1 MAEPLN
7 YIEYAKHLFYQGAGP
22 GDVKQKLDEAHILQD
37 GTAVSRETA
46 RAIFMKLLDD
56 GYAFLPGLR
65 KYVENRQTKDSS
77 FKAPPFNR
85 EAMYQYIAEQRSKD
99 AAQMIKENEPWA
111 MRQFAPSFVQGRLQD
126 AYSGKTPGGLK
137 EFGRLASDAVTNYFA
152 VPGQLAF
159 KALDAV
165 DPWHTYASADASNPE
180 GFLRDPG
187 AVAATVASFVQPEL
201 LPLTY
206 ARLAMNMGKA
216 GQAIKA
222 VKAAQAL
229 RGVGLSSDAAKLM
242 RAGRFAGGVGTDAAA
257 SYLGSRVNDQT
268 PDYTAGEAL
277 AGGVIGMGAQ
287 RLLRPTANAAAKG
300 AEDASKAIDRAVAGK
315 EAVDIGLQD
324 VPAVYKLNRAPERP
338 IGQTDD
344 FVRYAM
350 DTRNGLGMAPA
361 DLPSGVLSDR
371 VASSPAQ
378 RLEQS
383 LVSSDIGEPYARRWA
398 NFNDV
403 LNTRATQLTG
413 ETSPYET
420 IIKAKMYWPKIR
432 ENAMADHFNLSNA
445 FDRHPEIAEA
455 MRAADDQGVAKIRQ
469 MFDVDTPEGLEQAD
483 AMLRDII
490 APKKTL
496 DYIDGRIKELKKTQR
511 YAGGVDALDSPD
523 AAELKILNQLKKTMQ
538 PTGVSPLQQL
548 EHLDALRKRI
558 QANLERNPEAKVTPD
573 QAKIFRKIR
582 SKLLD
587 DQETL
592 LGNKEWFGDVVDE
605 AVPLWKEKRQ
615 QARIFLDGEDLMEPY
630 LNPRTP
636 NEKEF
641 RGKLASSRAFNENV
655 RAALE
660 QGGPEGAE
668 LLRDMQDVA
677 LDAALSEEKKT
688 GIPWTSARNRYN
700 RSDVRAALNAIV
712 GPDDPR
718 LVEMDKIL
726 ELGSRMGSPQE
737 AGSAFGRNANNSYR
751 KKMKMKRMYGAAR
764 RMAEAD
770 QGIGPKS
777 NWADMEEYL
786 RVAEGEGLP
795 TGEQVP
801 SYVPKET
808 PTLAPEMSIA
818 RRAMNTVLEKPAVQ
832 GSARAGAGAFGRQ
845 AARPGPLLTRD
856 DSEPPEYLSE
866 IDKRLWKET
875 GWRPRPDVGGFIV
888 Q

>member
-1 MAEPLN
+1 MAAQLDF
-7 YIEYAKHLFYQGAGP
+7 IEYAKHLFYQGAGP
-22 GDVKQKLDEAHILQD
+22 GTVKQKLDEAHILQD

-46 RAIFMKLLDD
+46 RAIFQRLLDD
-56 GYAFLPGLR
+56 GYAFLPGLY
-65 KYVENRQTKDSS
+65 KYVENRKTKDPS
-77 FKAPPFNR
+77 FKAPPVNR
-85 EAMYQYIAEQRSKD
+85 EAMDDYIDQQRAK
-99 AAQMIKENEPWA
+99 AVNQAKENEPWA
-111 MRQFAPSFVQGRLQD
+111 MRQFAPSFVQGRLLD
-126 AYSGKTPGGLK
+126 AYSGKTPGGVK
-137 EFGRLASDAVTNYFA
+137 EFGRLASDAVTNYIA
-152 VPGQLAF
+152 VPGQLPF

-165 DPWHTYASADASNPE
+165 DPWHTYASFDASNPDAL
-180 GFLRDPG
+180 LRNPG
-187 AVAATVASFVQPEL
+187 DLAAIAASFVQPEL
-201 LPLTY
+201 LPLTF
-206 ARLAMNMGKA
+206 ARLAMNMGKLGLA
-216 GQAIKA
+216 KKA
-222 VKAAQAL
+222 VNAAKAL

-268 PDYTAGEAL
+268 PNYTAGEAL

-287 RLLRPTANAAAKG
+287 RLLKPTANAAAKG

-378 RLEQS
+378 RMEQT
-383 LVSSDIGEPYARRWA
+383 LVSSNIGEPYARRWA

-403 LNTRATQLTG
+403 LNTRAHQLTG
-413 ETSPYET
+413 DPSAYET
-420 IIKAKMYWPKIR
+420 ILKAKMLWPKIR
-432 ENAMADHFNLSNA
+432 ENALGEHFNLSNA
-445 FDRHPEIAEA
+445 FDRHPEIADA
-455 MRAADDQGVAKIRQ
+455 MRLADEQQMAKIRQ
-469 MFDVDTPEGLEQAD
+469 MFNTETLEGVEQAD

-496 DYIDGRIKELKKTQR
+496 DYIDARIKELEKTQR
-511 YAGGVDALDSPD
+511 YAGGVDALDAPD
-523 AAELKILNQLKKTMQ
+523 AAELKILKQLKQTLTPQ
-538 PTGVSPLQQL
+538 GISPLQQL
-548 EHLDALRKRI
+548 EHLDELRKRI
-558 QANLERNPEAKVTPD
+558 QTNLEKNPEAKVTPD

-582 SKLLD
+582 TYLLD

-636 NEKEF
+636 DEKSF
-641 RGKLASSRAFNENV
+641 RGKLATSRAFNENV

-660 QGGPEGAE
+660 QGGAEGAE
-668 LLRDMQDVA
+668 LLGDMQHIA
-677 LDAALSEEKKT
+677 LDAALAEERKT
-688 GIPWTSARNRYN
+688 GIPWTSARSRYN
-700 RSDVRAALNAIV
+700 RDDVRGALNAIV

-737 AGSAFGRNANNSYR
+737 AGSAFGRNANLSLR
-751 KKMKMKRMYGAAR
+751 QQMRMKRMYGAAR

-808 PTLAPEMSIA
+808 PTLAPDMSNT
-818 RRAMNTVLEKPAVQ
+818 RRAMNSFTEKPAVQ
-832 GSARAGAGAFGRQ
+832 GSARAGAGTFGRQ

-856 DSEPPEYLSE
+856 DSEPPEGLSE
-866 IDKRLWKET
+866 LEKRLWKET

>member
-1 MAEPLN
+1 MAAQLDF
-7 YIEYAKHLFYQGAGP
+7 IEYAKNLFWNGAGP
-22 GDVKQKLDEAHILQD
+22 GTVKQKLDEAHIMQD

-46 RAIFMKLLDD
+46 RAIFQKLLDD
-56 GYAFLPGLR
+56 GYAFLPGLN
-65 KYVENRQTKDSS
+65 KYVANRKTADPS
-77 FKAPPFNR
+77 FKAPPVNR
-85 EAMYQYIAEQRSKD
+85 EAMDQYIAEQRDKD
-99 AAQMIKENEPWA
+99 AAQTIKENEPWA
-111 MRQFAPSFVQGRLQD
+111 MRQFAPSFVKGRLQD
-126 AYSGKTPGGLK
+126 AYSGKTTGGLK

-180 GFLRDPG
+180 GILRDPG
-187 AVAATVASFVQPEL
+187 AVLATAASFVQPEL

-206 ARLAMNMGKA
+206 AKLAMNMGKF
-216 GQAIKA
+216 GQASKA
-222 VKAAQAL
+222 VKAAKAL

-242 RAGRFAGGVGTDAAA
+242 RAGRFAGGVGTDAAS

-268 PDYTAGEAL
+268 PNYTAGEAL

-378 RLEQS
+378 RMEQT
-383 LVSSDIGEPYARRWA
+383 LVSSNIGEPYARRWA

-403 LNTRATQLTG
+403 LNTRAHQLTG
-413 ETSPYET
+413 DPSAYET
-420 IIKAKMYWPKIR
+420 ILKAKMLWPKIR
-432 ENAMADHFNLSNA
+432 ENALGEHFNLSNA
-445 FDRHPEIAEA
+445 FDRHPEIADA
-455 MRAADDQGVAKIRQ
+455 MRLADEQQMAKIRQ
-469 MFDVDTPEGLEQAD
+469 MFNTETLEGVEQAD

-496 DYIDGRIKELKKTQR
+496 DYIDARIKELEKTQR
-511 YAGGVDALDSPD
+511 YAGGVDALDAPD
-523 AAELKILNQLKKTMQ
+523 AAELKILKQLKQTLTPQ
-538 PTGVSPLQQL
+538 GISPLQQL
-548 EHLDALRKRI
+548 EHLDELRKRI
-558 QANLERNPEAKVTPD
+558 QTNLEKNPEAKVTPD

-582 SKLLD
+582 TYLLD

-636 NEKEF
+636 DEKSF
-641 RGKLASSRAFNENV
+641 RGKLATSRAFNENV

-660 QGGPEGAE
+660 QGGAEGAE
-668 LLRDMQDVA
+668 LLGDMQNIA
-677 LDAALSEEKKT
+677 LDAALAEERKT
-688 GIPWTSARNRYN
+688 GIPWTSARSRYN
-700 RSDVRAALNAIV
+700 RDDVRGALNAIV

-737 AGSAFGRNANNSYR
+737 AGSAFGRNANISLR
-751 KKMKMKRMYGAAR
+751 QQMRMKRMYSAAR
-764 RMAEAD
+764 KMAEAD

-808 PTLAPEMSIA
+808 PTLAPDMSNT
-818 RRAMNTVLEKPAVQ
+818 RRAMNSFTEKPAVQ
-832 GSARAGAGAFGRQ
+832 GSARAGAGTLGRQ

-856 DSEPPEYLSE
+856 DSEPPEGLSE
-866 IDKRLWKET
+866 IDKRLWKEV